1 MPPSVV
7 LLPVFFQVGLTF
19 FLGLWMGRSRFAAI
33 RRGEV
38 EVSRIALG
46 EPNWPKK
53 PLQIANSFANQF
65 QIPLLFYVVVALALV
80 TDKAGLIFVLLAY
93 AFVASRFLHA
103 FVHTGTNDLR
113 KRFQSFAV
121 GLFILIGMWLL
132 FAIRTLFGI

>member
-1 MPPSVV
+1 MPLTLV
-7 LLPVFFQVGLTF
+7 LLPVFAQVGLTF
-19 FLGLWMGRSRFAAI
+19 FLGFWMGRSRFAAI

-46 EPNWPKK
+46 EPNWPPKQ
-53 PLQIANSFANQF
+53 LQIANCFSNQF
-65 QIPLLFYVVVALALV
+65 QIPVLFYVVVALALLN
-80 TDKAGLIFVLLAY
+80 DRAGLLFVLLAY

-121 GLFILIGMWLL
+121 GLFLLIGMWLI
-132 FAIRTLFGI
+132 FAVRILFGI